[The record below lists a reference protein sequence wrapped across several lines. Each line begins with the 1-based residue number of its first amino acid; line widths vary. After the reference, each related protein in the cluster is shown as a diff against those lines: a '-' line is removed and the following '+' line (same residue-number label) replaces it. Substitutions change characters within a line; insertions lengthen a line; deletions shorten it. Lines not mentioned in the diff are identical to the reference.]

1 MILLDFLTIA
11 DENKRYFVRHKGK
24 IVAVYDGKNSI
35 DTKWNNY
42 EIKKIEWFP
51 GKQILIVLK

>member
-11 DENKRYFVRHKGK
+11 DENKIYNVRKNEK

-35 DTKWNNY
+35 DTKCNNH
-42 EIKKIEWFP
+42 EIKKIEFLP
-51 GKQILIVLK
+51 NQILITLK

>member
-1 MILLDFLTIA
+1 MILLNFLTIS
-11 DENKRYFVRHKGK
+11 DENKKYFVRHNEK

-35 DTKWNNY
+35 DTKWNNH

-51 GKQILIVLK
+51 GDQILIVLK

>member
-11 DENKRYFVRHKGK
+11 DENKKYFARHKEK
-24 IVAVYDGKNSI
+24 IVAIYDGKNSI

-42 EIKKIEWFP
+42 KIYRITFSPADE
-51 GKQILIVLK
+51 ILIELK

>member
-11 DENKRYFVRHKGK
+11 DENKKYFIRKNEK
-24 IVAVYDGKNSI
+24 IVSVYDGKNSI
-35 DTKWNNY
+35 DTKWNSH

-51 GKQILIVLK
+51 GDQILIVLK